1 VKAVVF
7 HEFGGLDVLKLE
19 EVDDPQ
25 PGSAEVVLDVTAS
38 ALNHLDV
45 DIREGISRFPIE
57 PPHILG
63 VEVVGRVAE
72 TGSDVKGWQ
81 PGDRAM
87 VFLMDVCKDCR
98 YCRTGRESLCVEPGF
113 VGFST
118 SGGYAQ
124 KIAVAAGHLVRL
136 PDGVPDEEGAALQ
149 IAFATAWHMLFTRGR
164 LRAGETVLIN
174 SVGSGVGSAAVQ
186 LARIGGATIIGT
198 ASTDEKLERAA
209 ELGMDHGINHREQ
222 DVVAEV
228 MRLTDDQGVDL
239 AYEHVGGDLFQN
251 ALDSLCKDGRL
262 VTCGAHAGE
271 VVPFDIIPFF
281 RGQKSIIGSFV
292 YNRDELERCIKLAQS
307 GAIKPLVHKVFPLE
321 EAREAMAMMERREH
335 FGKIILKP

>member
-1 VKAVVF
+1 MKAVVF
-7 HEFGGLDVLKLE
+7 HEFGGLDVLQLE
-19 EVDDPQ
+19 DVDDPQ
-25 PGSAEVVLDVTAS
+25 AGPGEVVLDVTAS

-57 PPHILG
+57 PPHTPG

-72 TGSDVKGWQ
+72 VGPDVKGWQ

-98 YCRTGRESLCVEPGF
+98 YCRTGRESLCIEPGF

-118 SGGYAQ
+118 SGGYAE
-124 KIAVAAGHLVRL
+124 KISVGAGHLVRL
-136 PDGVPDEEGAALQ
+136 PEDLSDEEAAALQ
-149 IAFATAWHMLFTRGR
+149 IAFGTAWHMLFTRGR
-164 LRAGETVLIN
+164 LQPGETVLIN
-174 SVGSGVGSAAVQ
+174 AVGSGIGSAAVQ
-186 LARIGGATIIGT
+186 LARVAGATIIGT

-209 ELGMDHGINHREQ
+209 ELGMHHGINYREQ
-222 DVVAEV
+222 DVVSEV

-239 AYEHVGGDLFQN
+239 AYEHVGGELFQK
-251 ALDSLCKDGRL
+251 ALDSLAKDGRL
-262 VTCGAHAGE
+262 VICGGHAGE

-292 YNRDELERCIKLAQS
+292 YNRDELEQCIALAQR
-307 GAIKPLVHKVFPLE
+307 GAITPLVHKVFPLS

-335 FGKIILKP
+335 FGKIVLKP

>member
-7 HEFGGLDVLKLE
+7 HEFGGLDVLQLE
-19 EVDDPQ
+19 DVDDPQ
-25 PGSAEVVLDVTAS
+25 AGPGEVVLDVTAS

-57 PPHILG
+57 PPHIPG

-72 TGSDVKGWQ
+72 VGPDVKGWQ

-98 YCRTGRESLCVEPGF
+98 YCRTGRESLCIEPGF

-118 SGGYAQ
+118 SGGYAE
-124 KIAVAAGHLVRL
+124 KIAVGAGHLVRL
-136 PDGVPDEEGAALQ
+136 PDDLSDEDAAALQ
-149 IAFATAWHMLFTRGR
+149 IAFGTAWHMLFTRGG
-164 LRAGETVLIN
+164 LQTGETVLIN
-174 SVGSGVGSAAVQ
+174 AVGSGIGSAAVQ
-186 LARIGGATIIGT
+186 LARIAGATIIGT
-198 ASTDEKLERAA
+198 ASTDEKLEHAA
-209 ELGMDHGINHREQ
+209 ELGMHHGINHREQ

-228 MRLTDDQGVDL
+228 MRLTDDRGVDL
-239 AYEHVGGDLFQN
+239 AYEHVGGELFQK
-251 ALDSLCKDGRL
+251 ALDSLAKDGRL
-262 VTCGAHAGE
+262 VICGGHAGE

-292 YNRDELERCIKLAQS
+292 YNRDELEQCIALARR
-307 GAIKPLVHKVFPLE
+307 GAITPLVHRVFPLA

-335 FGKIILKP
+335 FGKIVLKP